1 MRNLTLTGCRQDL
14 EMKTGLD
21 SIWLKAAVAGG
32 LWASFEIIVGSLLHN
47 LHLPFSG
54 TILATFSV
62 ILMISFLQVWN
73 MNGLI
78 WRAGIICGLMK
89 SLSPSAV
96 ILGPMTGIMLEAFI
110 MDLLIYLIGRNMLG
124 YVLAGIGALLSAILH
139 KLASLFI
146 LYGADLVNIY
156 VNLFE
161 FLKKQLGL
169 GEASPKDLIIGILT
183 VYIILGILAA
193 LTGFMLGRHSLR
205 NQDITTTPLQP
216 IDPFVAAW
224 KNTDPNQPFR
234 IALLFTH
241 ILMIPGIL
249 LLINRF
255 GLQLAS
261 LIPAGM
267 YILFLLIY
275 YKRIIGR
282 LKKPFFWSQLLL
294 MTVIAGF
301 FWHPTDGESY
311 RTGSG
316 FLVGLEMSLRA
327 ILIVSA
333 FSAFSVEIRN
343 PRVTNS
349 LIKLGFGKAY
359 AALSL
364 SFNSLP
370 VMLDRSADLKS
381 FIKKP
386 LHSFSNMIHEAE
398 LWLRCYKTHLQK

>member
-1 MRNLTLTGCRQDL
+1 M
-14 EMKTGLD
+14 
-21 SIWLKAAVAGG
+21 
-32 LWASFEIIVGSLLHN
+32 LHN

-54 TILATFSV
+54 TFLATFSV
-62 ILMISFLQVWN
+62 VLMIAFLQVWN
-73 MNGLI
+73 IKGLI

-110 MDLLIYLIGRNMLG
+110 MDLFIYLIGRNLIG
-124 YVLAGIGALLSAILH
+124 YLSAGIGALLSAIFH

-146 LYGADLVNIY
+146 LYGTDLVAIY

-169 GEASPKDLIIGILT
+169 GEVSSKDLIIGILT
-183 VYIILGILAA
+183 VYIILGIIAA
-193 LTGFMLGRHSLR
+193 LTGMLLGGHSLS
-205 NQDITTTPLQP
+205 NQVKTETPLQP
-216 IDPFVAAW
+216 IDPFQAAW
-224 KNTDPNQPFR
+224 NNPDPNQPFR

-241 ILMIPGIL
+241 ILMIPIIM
-249 LLINRF
+249 LLINRH
-255 GLQLAS
+255 GLRYSS
-261 LIPAGM
+261 LIPAGI

-275 YKRIIGR
+275 YQRIIGR
-282 LKKPFFWSQLLL
+282 LKKPFFWSQLIL

-301 FWHPTDGESY
+301 FWHPTDGDSY
-311 RTGSG
+311 ISGSG
-316 FLVGLEMSLRA
+316 FLVGLEMSIRA

-343 PRVTNS
+343 PRVINP
-349 LIKLGFGKAY
+349 LMKLGFGNAY

-386 LHSFSNMIHEAE
+386 MHSFSSIIYEAE
-398 LWLRCYKTHLQK
+398 LWLQCYKTHLAK